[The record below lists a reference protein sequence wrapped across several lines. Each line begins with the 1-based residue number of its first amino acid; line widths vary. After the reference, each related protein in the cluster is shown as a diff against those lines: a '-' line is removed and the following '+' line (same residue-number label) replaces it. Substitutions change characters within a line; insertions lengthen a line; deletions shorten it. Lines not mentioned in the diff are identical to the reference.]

1 MEHPEI
7 PVLKMPPKYICK
19 AVQILYHYGENRNE
33 LREHVLSMFDSTDE
47 KSVFRGM
54 YVPTMRA
61 LGLTFGF
68 GQEIR
73 CSSNGRL
80 LFEAY
85 SKSNDEG
92 KRVLGKLLVEID
104 EDNYNIVGL
113 LKDRLITEHKS
124 IPELITSMGSSLG
137 LSPLS
142 NTVANESVRKFMR
155 YLTESRVVKQDD
167 SQYVLDEAGY
177 QQTKVDTDVIKVP
190 EFWNILL
197 LCYNSIKEMKAGF
210 PSVPIY
216 QLRSEVSRQF
226 YQRGIALTE
235 REFDFLIAR
244 LPRIRSDYIIKF
256 SRPMMESE
264 KLLHLGSEVYSGMA
278 IFKRE

>member
-7 PVLKMPPKYICK
+7 PVLKMPPKYICE

-33 LREHVLSMFDSTDE
+33 LREHVLSMFDSTAE

-61 LGLTFGF
+61 LGLTLGF

-73 CSSNGRL
+73 CSSDGRL

-92 KRVLGKLLVEID
+92 KRILGKMLVEID
-104 EDNYNIVGL
+104 EDNYNIVDF
-113 LKDRLITEHKS
+113 LKNRLVTEHKS
-124 IPELITSMGSSLG
+124 IVKFITSKDTSLG
-137 LSPLS
+137 LTPLS
-142 NTVANESVRKFMR
+142 DTVANERVRKFMR
-155 YLTESRVVKQDD
+155 YLTEGRVVKQAD
-167 SQYVLDEAGY
+167 SQYALDEGY

-190 EFWNILL
+190 EFWDILL
-197 LCYNSIKEMKAGF
+197 SCYNIIGKMKAGF

-216 QLRSEVSRQF
+216 QLRNEVSKQF

-235 REFDFLIAR
+235 REFDSLIAR
-244 LPRIRSDYIIKF
+244 LPRIQSDYILKF

-264 KLLHLGSEVYSGMA
+264 KLLHLGGEVYSGMA
-278 IFKRE
+278 IFKRG

>member
-7 PVLKMPPKYICK
+7 PVLKMPPKYICQ

-33 LREHVLSMFDSTDE
+33 LREHVLSMFNSTDQ

-61 LGLTFGF
+61 LGLTLGF

-85 SKSNDEG
+85 SKRNDEG

-104 EDNYNIVGL
+104 ERNHAIVYFL
-113 LKDRLITEHKS
+113 RERLVTEHKS
-124 IPELITSMGSSLG
+124 IVEFITSKDISFG
-137 LSPLS
+137 LTPLS
-142 NTVANESVRKFMR
+142 SKVISERARKFLR
-155 YLTESRVVKQDD
+155 YLAEGQVVKQHD
-167 SQYVLDEAGY
+167 SQYALDEAGY
-177 QQTKVDTDVIKVP
+177 QQAKADTDVVKVP

-197 LCYNSIKEMKAGF
+197 SCYNSIKQMSVGF

-216 QLRSEVSRQF
+216 QLRDEVSKQF

-235 REFDFLIAR
+235 QEFDLLIAR
-244 LPRIRSDYIIKF
+244 LPRIQSDYIIKF

-264 KLLHLGSEVYSGMA
+264 KLLHLGGEVYSGMA

>member
-7 PVLKMPPKYICK
+7 PVLKMPPKYICE
-19 AVQILYHYGENRNE
+19 AVQILYHYGENRYE

-61 LGLTFGF
+61 LGLTLGF

-92 KRVLGKLLVEID
+92 KRILGKMLVEID
-104 EDNYNIVGL
+104 EDNYNIVDF
-113 LKDRLITEHKS
+113 LKNRLVTEHKS
-124 IPELITSMGSSLG
+124 IVKFITSKDASLG
-137 LSPLS
+137 LTPLS
-142 NTVANESVRKFMR
+142 DTVANERVRKFMR
-155 YLTESRVVKQDD
+155 YLTEGRVVKQAD
-167 SQYVLDEAGY
+167 SQYALDEGY
-177 QQTKVDTDVIKVP
+177 QQTKVDIDVIKVP
-190 EFWNILL
+190 EFWDVLL
-197 LCYNSIKEMKAGF
+197 SCYNITEEMKAGF

-216 QLRSEVSRQF
+216 QLRNEVSRKF
-226 YQRGIALTE
+226 YQSGIALTE
-235 REFDFLIAR
+235 REFDSLIAR
-244 LPRIRSDYIIKF
+244 MPRIQSDYIIKF

-264 KLLHLGSEVYSGMA
+264 KLLHLGGEVYSGMA
-278 IFKRE
+278 IFKQE

>member
-1 MEHPEI
+1 MDHPEI

-19 AVQILYHYGENRNE
+19 ATQILYQYGENRSE
-33 LREHVLSMFDSTDE
+33 LREHVLSMFDSADE

-61 LGLTFGF
+61 LRLTLGF

-92 KRVLGKLLVEID
+92 KRVLGKILVEID
-104 EDNYNIVGL
+104 EDNYNIVDF
-113 LKDRLITEHKS
+113 LKNRLVTEHKS
-124 IPELITSMGSSLG
+124 IVKFITSKDASLG
-137 LSPLS
+137 LTPLS
-142 NTVANESVRKFMR
+142 DTVVNERVRKFMR
-155 YLTESRVVKQDD
+155 YLTEGRVVKQAD
-167 SQYVLDEAGY
+167 SQYALDEGY
-177 QQTKVDTDVIKVP
+177 QQIKVDTDVIKVP
-190 EFWNILL
+190 EFWDILL
-197 LCYNSIKEMKAGF
+197 SCYNIIEEMKAGF

-216 QLRSEVSRQF
+216 QLRNEVSKQF

-235 REFDFLIAR
+235 REFDSLIAR
-244 LPRIRSDYIIKF
+244 LPRIQSDYILKF

-264 KLLHLGSEVYSGMA
+264 KLLHLGGEVYSGMA
-278 IFKRE
+278 IFKRG

>member
-1 MEHPEI
+1 MKHPEM
-7 PVLKMPPKYICK
+7 PVLKMPPKYIC
-19 AVQILYHYGENRNE
+19 AAMQILYHYGENRSE
-33 LREHVLSMFDSTDE
+33 LREHVLAMFNSTDE

-61 LGLTFGF
+61 LGLTMGF

-85 SKSNDEG
+85 SKSNNEG

-104 EDNYNIVGL
+104 EDNYNIVGF
-113 LKDRLITEHKS
+113 LKNRFVTEYKS
-124 IPELITSMGSSLG
+124 IVEFITQTDVSLG
-137 LSPLS
+137 LIPLS
-142 NTVANESVRKFMR
+142 DTVANERIRKFMR
-155 YLTESRVVKQDD
+155 YLIEGRIVKQGN

-177 QQTKVDTDVIKVP
+177 QQTEVDTDVIKVS
-190 EFWNILL
+190 EFWNVLFT
-197 LCYNSIKEMKAGF
+197 CYNSIKEMKAGF
-210 PSVPIY
+210 PSVPVY
-216 QLRSEVSRQF
+216 QLRNEVSKQF

-235 REFDFLIAR
+235 KEFDSLING
-244 LPRIRSDYIIKF
+244 LQLIQSDYIIKF

-264 KLLHLGSEVYSGMA
+264 KLLHLGGEVYSGMA

>member
-7 PVLKMPPKYICK
+7 PVLKMPPKYICQ

-33 LREHVLSMFDSTDE
+33 LREHVLSMFNSTDQ

-61 LGLTFGF
+61 LGLTLGF

-104 EDNYNIVGL
+104 EGNYAIVYFL
-113 LKDRLITEHKS
+113 RERLVTEHKS
-124 IPELITSMGSSLG
+124 IVEFITSKDTSLG
-137 LSPLS
+137 LTPLS
-142 NTVANESVRKFMR
+142 YKVTSERARKFLR
-155 YLTESRVVKQDD
+155 YLAEGQVVKQHD
-167 SQYVLDEAGY
+167 SQYTLDEAGY
-177 QQTKVDTDVIKVP
+177 QRAKADTDIFKVP

-197 LCYNSIKEMKAGF
+197 SCYNSIKEMNVGF

-216 QLRSEVSRQF
+216 QLRDKVSKQF

-235 REFDFLIAR
+235 QEFDSLIAG
-244 LPRIRSDYIIKF
+244 LPRIQSDYIIKF

-264 KLLHLGSEVYSGMA
+264 KLLHLGGEVHSGIA

>member
-33 LREHVLSMFDSTDE
+33 LREHVLSMFNSTDE

-61 LGLTFGF
+61 LGLTLGF

-92 KRVLGKLLVEID
+92 KRVLGKMLVEID
-104 EDNYNIVGL
+104 EDNYNIVDF
-113 LKDRLITEHKS
+113 LKNRLVTEHKS
-124 IPELITSMGSSLG
+124 IVKFITSKDASLG
-137 LSPLS
+137 LTPLS
-142 NTVANESVRKFMR
+142 DTVANERVRKFMR
-155 YLTESRVVKQDD
+155 YLTEGRVVKQAD
-167 SQYVLDEAGY
+167 SQYALAEGY
-177 QQTKVDTDVIKVP
+177 QQTKGDTDVIKVP

-197 LCYNSIKEMKAGF
+197 SCYNIIEEMKAGF

-216 QLRSEVSRQF
+216 QLRNEVSKQF

-235 REFDFLIAR
+235 REFDSLIAR
-244 LPRIRSDYIIKF
+244 LPRIQSDYIIKF

-278 IFKRE
+278 IFKQE

>member
-7 PVLKMPPKYICK
+7 PVLKMPPKYICE

-33 LREHVLSMFDSTDE
+33 LREHILSMFDSTDE

-61 LGLTFGF
+61 LGLTLGF

-92 KRVLGKLLVEID
+92 KRILGKMLVEID
-104 EDNYNIVGL
+104 EDNYNIVDF
-113 LKDRLITEHKS
+113 LKNRLVTEHKS
-124 IPELITSMGSSLG
+124 IVKFITSKDASLG
-137 LSPLS
+137 LTPLS
-142 NTVANESVRKFMR
+142 DTVANERVRKFMR
-155 YLTESRVVKQDD
+155 YLTEGRVVKQAD
-167 SQYVLDEAGY
+167 SQYALDEGY

-190 EFWNILL
+190 EFWDILL
-197 LCYNSIKEMKAGF
+197 SCYNIIEEMKAGF

-216 QLRSEVSRQF
+216 QLRNEVSKQF

-235 REFDFLIAR
+235 REFDSLIAR
-244 LPRIRSDYIIKF
+244 LPRIQSDYILKF

-264 KLLHLGSEVYSGMA
+264 KLLHLGGEVYSGMA
-278 IFKRE
+278 IFKRG

>member
-61 LGLTFGF
+61 LGLTLGF

-92 KRVLGKLLVEID
+92 KRVLGKMLVEID
-104 EDNYNIVGL
+104 EDNYNIVDF
-113 LKDRLITEHKS
+113 LKNRLITEHKS
-124 IPELITSMGSSLG
+124 IVKFITSKDASLG
-137 LSPLS
+137 LTPLS
-142 NTVANESVRKFMR
+142 NTVANERVRKFMR
-155 YLTESRVVKQDD
+155 YLTEGRVVKQDD
-167 SQYVLDEAGY
+167 SQYALAEGY

-197 LCYNSIKEMKAGF
+197 SCYNNIKEMKAGF
-210 PSVPIY
+210 PSIPIY
-216 QLRSEVSRQF
+216 QLRNEVSKQF
-226 YQRGIALTE
+226 YQRRIALTE
-235 REFDFLIAR
+235 REFDSLIAR
-244 LPRIRSDYIIKF
+244 LPRIQSDHIIKF

-278 IFKRE
+278 IFKQE